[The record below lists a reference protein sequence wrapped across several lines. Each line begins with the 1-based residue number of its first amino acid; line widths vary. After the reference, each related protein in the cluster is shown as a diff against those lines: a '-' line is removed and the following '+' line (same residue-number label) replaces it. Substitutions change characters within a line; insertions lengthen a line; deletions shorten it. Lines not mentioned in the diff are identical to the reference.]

1 MLGEAGRYEEALAYA
16 ETLPSDL
23 YGLTSSTAWV
33 LEQSGRIEEAL
44 GLLRADAAADAWEA
58 AALLVRHGRAD
69 EAIDSM
75 PSIADLRASS
85 RWG

>member
-1 MLGEAGRYEEALAYA
+1 MEWCV
-16 ETLPSDL
+16 P
-23 YGLTSSTAWV
+23 AWV

-44 GLLRADAAADAWEA
+44 GLLRADADADVREA
-58 AALLVRHGRAD
+58 AALLIRHGRAD

-75 PSIADLRASS
+75 PAIADPRAAS